1 MLHSGTPDRCRL
13 PQHLIAG
20 VSLVSMVPRAL
31 VTRMIRS
38 NLQTGDLYMMSR
50 MSTLAGGLGFVALA
64 ASGLG
69 ARAAAAQATPQ
80 AAPAPRVRIVEPKQG
95 AIVTGTMVDVVLEA
109 QGVEIA
115 PAAEHRAGTAH
126 HHLFLDT
133 DLTASDMGI
142 PAGMPGIVHL
152 GKGQSTYMFEA
163 VAPGPHRLIALL
175 ADPNHVPLK
184 PLVADTVRFTVKP

>member
-1 MLHSGTPDRCRL
+1 
-13 PQHLIAG
+13 
-20 VSLVSMVPRAL
+20 
-31 VTRMIRS
+31 
-38 NLQTGDLYMMSR
+38 MMSR
-50 MSTLAGGLGFVALA
+50 MSTLASGVGLVALV

-69 ARAAAAQATPQ
+69 APAAVAQAPAK
-80 AAPAPRVRIVEPKQG
+80 AAPAPSVKIMQPKQG
-95 AIVTGTMVDVVLEA
+95 ATVAGTMVDVVLEA

-133 DLTASDMGI
+133 DLTAADVAI
-142 PAGMPGIVHL
+142 PVGMPGIVHL
-152 GKGQSTYMFEA
+152 GKGQSKYIFEG

-184 PLVADTVRFTVKP
+184 PLAADTVRFTVKP

>member
-1 MLHSGTPDRCRL
+1 
-13 PQHLIAG
+13 
-20 VSLVSMVPRAL
+20 
-31 VTRMIRS
+31 
-38 NLQTGDLYMMSR
+38 MMSR
-50 MSTLAGGLGFVALA
+50 MSTLASGVGLVALV

-69 ARAAAAQATPQ
+69 APAAVAQAPAK
-80 AAPAPRVRIVEPKQG
+80 AAPAPSVKIMQPKQG
-95 AIVTGTMVDVVLEA
+95 ATVAGTMVDVVLEA

-133 DLTASDMGI
+133 DLTPADVAI
-142 PAGMPGIVHL
+142 PVGMPGIVHL
-152 GKGQSTYMFEA
+152 GKGQSKYIFEG

-184 PLVADTVRFTVKP
+184 PLAADTVRFTVKP

>member
-1 MLHSGTPDRCRL
+1 
-13 PQHLIAG
+13 
-20 VSLVSMVPRAL
+20 
-31 VTRMIRS
+31 
-38 NLQTGDLYMMSR
+38 MMSR
-50 MSTLAGGLGFVALA
+50 MCKLVNGLGFVALVV
-64 ASGLG
+64 SLLG
-69 ARAAAAQATPQ
+69 APVAVAQAPAK
-80 AAPAPRVRIVEPKQG
+80 AAPAPSVRIMEPKRG
-95 AIVTGTMVDVVLEA
+95 ATVTGTMVHVVLEA

-133 DLTASDMGI
+133 DLTAADVAI

-152 GKGQSTYMFEA
+152 GKGQSEYMFDA

-184 PLVADTVRFTVKP
+184 PLTTDTVRFTVKP